1 MNEKLQEKKEEFYLV
16 KLTSGKE
23 YVLPEEKDYDNILAA
38 LRQGHR
44 IFTIR
49 FPRATV
55 NLILDKVEEVVFK
68 SEEEEIFNETL

>member
-1 MNEKLQEKKEEFYLV
+1 MRNVYLV
-16 KLTSGKE
+16 KLLSGKE
-23 YVLPEEKDYDNILAA
+23 YELPEEKDYDNILAA

-55 NLILDKVEEVVFK
+55 NLNLDKVEEVVFR
-68 SEEEEIFNETL
+68 SEEIFNETLWINRNL

>member
-1 MNEKLQEKKEEFYLV
+1 MRNVYLV
-16 KLTSGKE
+16 KLLSGKE
-23 YVLPEEKDYDNILAA
+23 YELPEEKDYDNILAA

-55 NLILDKVEEVVFK
+55 NLILDKVEEVVFR
-68 SEEEEIFNETL
+68 SEEEIFNETLWVNRNL

>member
-1 MNEKLQEKKEEFYLV
+1 MRNVYLV
-16 KLTSGKE
+16 KLSSGKE
-23 YVLPEEKDYDNILAA
+23 YVLCEKDYDNILSA

-55 NLILDKVEEVVFK
+55 NLNLDKVEEVVFK
-68 SEEEEIFNETL
+68 NEEEIFNETLWVNRNL

>member
-1 MNEKLQEKKEEFYLV
+1 MRNVYLV

-23 YVLPEEKDYDNILAA
+23 YVLPEEKDYDNILSA
-38 LRQGHR
+38 LKQGHR

-55 NLILDKVEEVVFK
+55 NLTLDKVEEVVFK
-68 SEEEEIFNETL
+68 NEEEEIFNETLWINRNL

>member
-1 MNEKLQEKKEEFYLV
+1 MRNVYLV
-16 KLTSGKE
+16 KLSSGKE

-49 FPRATV
+49 FPRATI
-55 NLILDKVEEVVFK
+55 NLNLDKVEEVVFR
-68 SEEEEIFNETL
+68 SEEIFDETLWINRNL

>member
-1 MNEKLQEKKEEFYLV
+1 MRNVYLV
-16 KLTSGKE
+16 KLLSGKE
-23 YVLPEEKDYDNILAA
+23 YELPEEKDYDNILSA

-55 NLILDKVEEVVFK
+55 NLILDKVEEVVFR
-68 SEEEEIFNETL
+68 SEEEIFNETL